1 MRLPRRA
8 PDGDEHRPAGPD
20 LAGLRDFIED
30 RDRRPAL
37 HFVGREREIAEI
49 EQACG
54 RALRLA
60 RRSQAFEGATRL
72 IVGAPGAG
80 KTALLAHLEQ
90 RWTNSRD
97 PEAPIALRVHVTEL
111 ADPAAIVSQIAG
123 RLAPRK
129 ARALRQTASRNLQVG
144 LSAGGVAI
152 GAGKTVTDAPTAAG
166 LGALQQLLPAPEW
179 RRPVCLMV
187 DEIQNLASREQ
198 AAMLLAFHE
207 ATHGLPVVPLLAG
220 LGNSGEVL
228 DGAGISRLARGS
240 VHWLGPLEPGQPA
253 DAVRLML
260 DHFGIDGAAGETD
273 RWAARL
279 EERSDRWPQHLN
291 GAMAALA
298 EALLAADGALGKVE
312 PDSVL
317 ARERAYRVESYE
329 ARRSP
334 EMRESRRFLA
344 ALMAANPDG
353 KQPDD
358 ILADMERLARDRA
371 GWRLPEGMTP
381 GRFFAHLVRKGVLQ
395 DGGDGRFA
403 CPIPSL
409 GRYLIDKGDSPE
421 FAV

>member
-1 MRLPRRA
+1 M
-8 PDGDEHRPAGPD
+8 
-20 LAGLRDFIED
+20 
-30 RDRRPAL
+30 
-37 HFVGREREIAEI
+37 
-49 EQACG
+49 
-54 RALRLA
+54 
-60 RRSQAFEGATRL
+60 
-72 IVGAPGAG
+72 
-80 KTALLAHLEQ
+80 K
-90 RWTNSRD
+90 SR
-97 PEAPIALRVHVTEL
+97 IS
-111 ADPAAIVSQIAG
+111 PAAN
-123 RLAPRK
+123 RR
-129 ARALRQTASRNLQVG
+129 RCCSR
-144 LSAGGVAI
+144 
-152 GAGKTVTDAPTAAG
+152 
-166 LGALQQLLPAPEW
+166 
-179 RRPVCLMV
+179 
-187 DEIQNLASREQ
+187 
-198 AAMLLAFHE
+198 FHE

-260 DHFGIDGAAGETD
+260 RHFGIDSAAGETD

-371 GWRLPEGMTP
+371 GWRLPEGHDARPLLRPFWSARACCRT
-381 GRFFAHLVRKGVLQ
+381 V
-395 DGGDGRFA
+395 GDGRFA

-409 GRYLIDKGDSPE
+409 GRYLADKGDSPE